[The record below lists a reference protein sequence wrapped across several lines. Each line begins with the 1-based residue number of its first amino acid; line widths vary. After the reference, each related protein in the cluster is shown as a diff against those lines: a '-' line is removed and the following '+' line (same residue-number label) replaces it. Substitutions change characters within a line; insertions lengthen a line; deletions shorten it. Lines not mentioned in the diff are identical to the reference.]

1 MGNRD
6 GFLRDTNDEIR
17 NARHD
22 KNMTK
27 LLSPAQSKVLFL
39 GNEAIARGA
48 LEAGIAV
55 AAGYPGTPSSE
66 VIEALA
72 LVARQRNLYVEWS
85 VNEKVALEV
94 AAAASF
100 AGLRSLAVM
109 KQNGVNVASDFLLHL
124 TASGTRGGLVLLSCE
139 DPGALS
145 SVNEGESRY
154 FARMLEMPLLEPADF
169 QEAKDLTKWAF
180 ELSEVIGNV
189 VMLRSVTRM
198 SHASG
203 NVVCGRLPV
212 RSRLAHFGYDGPVMD
227 SACGP
232 MISTPVV
239 AKHLLHQK
247 KLKLVEAL
255 FEKSPFNRYIGQAK
269 PDLLLITSSACFLY
283 AMEAV
288 EMLGLQQQVGI
299 LKLGTTWPLPP
310 KLLEKHLRK
319 TNKVLIVEEVLPF
332 LEEQVKVLAA
342 GIVGRIGVK
351 TFFGK
356 YDETL
361 PAVGELNP
369 DIVAGALCKIF
380 KLRRKRPPA
389 DYLRNVQEAAKLVP
403 VREQTFCAGCP
414 HRASFWSIHN
424 AIALDG
430 RQGFVCGDIG
440 CYSMAALSPATG
452 YHTMPTL
459 HSMGSGTG
467 LASGFAQLTRFG
479 MDNPI
484 LTVCGDSTFYHA
496 VIPALINAQHN
507 LADITF
513 IVLDNQGTAMTG
525 FQSHPGLFVSALKD
539 TVPAVEIAAICQAI
553 GVKVAMS
560 DPFDVEATCK
570 VLTNFLAE
578 KGSVKALIL
587 RQACALSPEKKGRK
601 AFEVKVDEDRC
612 LGDACGCNR
621 LCTRIF
627 RCPAL
632 TWDRV
637 KKKAVVDEVICAGC
651 GVCAS
656 ICPQKAIVKN
666 VI

>member
-1 MGNRD
+1 MS
-6 GFLRDTNDEIR
+6 
-17 NARHD
+17 
-22 KNMTK
+22 K
-27 LLSPAQSKVLFL
+27 LLSPDRSTVLFL

-48 LEAGIAV
+48 LEAGIEV
-55 AAGYPGTPSSE
+55 ATGYPGTPSSE
-66 VIEALA
+66 VIESLA
-72 LVARQRNLYVEWS
+72 AVARERNLYVEWS

-100 AGLRSLAVM
+100 AGLRSMAVM

-124 TASGTRGGLVLLSCE
+124 TASGTRGGIVLVSCE

-154 FARMLEMPLLEPADF
+154 FASMLEMPLLEPADF
-169 QEAKDLTKWAF
+169 QEAKDITKWAF
-180 ELSEVIGNV
+180 ELSEAIGNV

-203 NVVCGRLPV
+203 NVTCGKLPTK
-212 RSRLAHFGYDGPVMD
+212 RRKASFQHDGPVMD
-227 SACGP
+227 SQTGP

-239 AKHLLHQK
+239 AKHLLRQQR
-247 KLKLVEAL
+247 LKDVQRMFDE
-255 FEKSPFNRYIGQAK
+255 SPFNRYTGPAK
-269 PDLLLITSSACFLY
+269 PQLLIITSSACFLY
-283 AMEAV
+283 SCEAV
-288 EMLGLQQQVGI
+288 EMLGLKKRTGI
-299 LKLGTTWPLPP
+299 LKLATTWPLPP
-310 KLLEKHLRK
+310 KLLEKYLRK
-319 TNKVLIVEEVLPF
+319 TKKILIVEEVMPF
-332 LEEQVKVLAA
+332 LEENVKVMAT
-342 GIVGRIGVK
+342 GIVDRIGVK

-356 YDETL
+356 YDGTL
-361 PAVGELNP
+361 PAAGELNP
-369 DIVAGALCKIF
+369 DIVADAMGRILKV
-380 KLRRKRPPA
+380 KRKSLPA
-389 DYLRNVQEAAKLVP
+389 DYQTDVQKTAALIP

-414 HRASFWSIHN
+414 HRASFWNIHN

-430 RQGFVCGDIG
+430 RKGFVCGDIG

-467 LASGFAQLTRFG
+467 LAGGFAKLVQFG
-479 MDNPI
+479 LDQPI

-507 LADITF
+507 RADITF
-513 IVLDNQGTAMTG
+513 IVLDNAGTAMTG
-525 FQSHPGLFVSALKD
+525 FQPHPGLAVSALKD
-539 TVPAVEIAAICQAI
+539 VVPAVDIAEICRAI
-553 GVKVAMS
+553 GAKVAIS
-560 DPFDVEATCK
+560 DPFDLAATGRK
-570 VLTNFLAE
+570 LTSFLAD
-578 KGSVKALIL
+578 KGSLKVLIL
-587 RQACALSPEKKGRK
+587 RQACALSPEKKGK
-601 AFEVKVDEDRC
+601 KTFDVKVDEALC

-632 TWDRV
+632 TWDRD

-656 ICPQKAIVKN
+656 ICPQQAIVKTE
-666 VI
+666 VITPG

>member
-1 MGNRD
+1 
-6 GFLRDTNDEIR
+6 
-17 NARHD
+17 
-22 KNMTK
+22 MTK
-27 LLSPAQSKVLFL
+27 LLSPAHSKVLFL

-48 LEAGIAV
+48 LEAGVSV
-55 AAGYPGTPSSE
+55 ASAYPGTPSSE
-66 VIEALA
+66 VIESLA
-72 LVARQRNLYVEWS
+72 PVASDRNLYVEWS

-100 AGLRSLAVM
+100 AGLRSMAVM

-124 TASGTRGGLVLLSCE
+124 TASGTRGGLVLVSCE

-180 ELSEVIGNV
+180 ELSEAIGNV

-203 NVVCGRLPV
+203 NVICGKLPKKI
-212 RSRLAHFGYDGPVMD
+212 RQASFEYDGPMMD
-227 SACGP
+227 SKTGP

-239 AKHLLHQK
+239 AKHLLHQQQ
-247 KLKLVEAL
+247 LKIAHAL
-255 FEKSPFNRYIGQAK
+255 FEKSPFNRYVGASK
-269 PDLLLITSSACFLY
+269 PELLIITGSACFLY
-283 AMEAV
+283 AQEAL
-288 EMLGLQQQVGI
+288 EILGLQKKVGI
-299 LKLGTTWPLPP
+299 LKLATTWPLPP

-319 TNKVLIVEEVLPF
+319 TKKILIVEEVMPF
-332 LEEQVKVLAA
+332 LEENVKVLAS
-342 GIVGRIGVK
+342 GMVSRTGVK

-356 YDETL
+356 YDGTL
-361 PAVGELNP
+361 PSAGELNP
-369 DIVAGALCKIF
+369 DLVADGLAKILKMKRKTLPVSYVQDASKAAALI
-380 KLRRKRPPA
+380 PA
-389 DYLRNVQEAAKLVP
+389 
-403 VREQTFCAGCP
+403 REQTFCAGCP
-414 HRASFWSIHN
+414 HRASFWNIHN

-430 RQGFVCGDIG
+430 RRGFVCGDIG

-467 LASGFAQLTRFG
+467 LASGFAKLAQFG
-479 MDNPI
+479 LDKPI

-507 LADITF
+507 RADITF
-513 IVLDNQGTAMTG
+513 IVLDNAGTAMTG
-525 FQSHPGLFVSALKD
+525 FQPHPGLPVSAIKE
-539 TVPAVEIAAICQAI
+539 TVPAVDIAAICSAI
-553 GVKVAMS
+553 GAKVVVS
-560 DPFDVEATCK
+560 DPFDLPATSSI
-570 VLTNFLAE
+570 LTSFLSE
-578 KGSVKALIL
+578 KGLLKVLIL
-587 RQACALSPEKKGRK
+587 RQACALSPEKKGK
-601 AFEVKVDEDRC
+601 KLFDVKVDESLC
-612 LGDACGCNR
+612 LGEACGCNR

-632 TWDRV
+632 TWDRT

-656 ICPQKAIVKN
+656 ICPQNAIIKVSQGT
-666 VI
+666 

>member
-1 MGNRD
+1 MS
-6 GFLRDTNDEIR
+6 
-17 NARHD
+17 
-22 KNMTK
+22 K
-27 LLSPAQSKVLFL
+27 LLSPDRSTVLFL

-48 LEAGIAV
+48 LEAGIEV
-55 AAGYPGTPSSE
+55 ATGYPGTPSSE
-66 VIEALA
+66 VIESLA
-72 LVARQRNLYVEWS
+72 AVARERNLYVEWS

-100 AGLRSLAVM
+100 AGLRSMAVM

-124 TASGTRGGLVLLSCE
+124 TASGTRGGIVLVSCE

-154 FARMLEMPLLEPADF
+154 FASMLEMPLLEPADF
-169 QEAKDLTKWAF
+169 QEAKDITKWAF
-180 ELSEVIGNV
+180 ELSEAIGNV

-203 NVVCGRLPV
+203 NVTCGKLPTKT
-212 RSRLAHFGYDGPVMD
+212 RKASFQYDGPVMD
-227 SACGP
+227 SQTGP

-239 AKHLLHQK
+239 AKHLLRQQR
-247 KLKLVEAL
+247 LKDVQRMFDE
-255 FEKSPFNRYIGQAK
+255 SPFNRYTGPAK
-269 PDLLLITSSACFLY
+269 PQLLIITSSACFLY
-283 AMEAV
+283 SCEAV
-288 EMLGLQQQVGI
+288 EMLGLKKRTGI
-299 LKLGTTWPLPP
+299 LKLATTWPLPP
-310 KLLEKHLRK
+310 KLLEKYLRK
-319 TNKVLIVEEVLPF
+319 TKKILIVEEVMPF
-332 LEEQVKVLAA
+332 LEENVKVMAT
-342 GIVGRIGVK
+342 GIVDRIGVK

-356 YDETL
+356 YDGTL
-361 PAVGELNP
+361 PAAGELNP
-369 DIVAGALCKIF
+369 DIVADAVGRILKV
-380 KLRRKRPPA
+380 KRKSLPA
-389 DYLRNVQEAAKLVP
+389 DYQTDVQKTAALIP

-414 HRASFWSIHN
+414 HRASFWNIHN

-430 RQGFVCGDIG
+430 RKGFVCGDIG

-467 LASGFAQLTRFG
+467 LAGGFAKLVQFG
-479 MDNPI
+479 LDQPI

-507 LADITF
+507 RADITF
-513 IVLDNQGTAMTG
+513 IVLDNAGTAMTG
-525 FQSHPGLFVSALKD
+525 FQPHPGLAVSALKD
-539 TVPAVEIAAICQAI
+539 VVPAVDIAEICRAI
-553 GVKVAMS
+553 GAKVAIS
-560 DPFDVEATCK
+560 DPFDLAATGRK
-570 VLTNFLAE
+570 LTSFLAD
-578 KGSVKALIL
+578 KGSLKVLIL
-587 RQACALSPEKKGRK
+587 RQACALSPEKKGK
-601 AFEVKVDEDRC
+601 KTFDVKVDEALC

-632 TWDRV
+632 TWDRD

-656 ICPQKAIVKN
+656 ICPQQAIVKTE
-666 VI
+666 VITPG

>member
-1 MGNRD
+1 
-6 GFLRDTNDEIR
+6 
-17 NARHD
+17 
-22 KNMTK
+22 MTK
-27 LLSPAQSKVLFL
+27 LLSPAKSRVLFL

-48 LEAGIAV
+48 LEAGLAV
-55 AAGYPGTPSSE
+55 ATGYPGTPSSE
-66 VIEALA
+66 VIESLA
-72 LVARQRNLYVEWS
+72 PVARERNLYVEWS

-100 AGLRSLAVM
+100 AGLRSMAVM

-124 TASGTRGGLVLLSCE
+124 TASGTRGGLVLVSCE

-180 ELSEVIGNV
+180 ELSEQIGNV

-203 NVVCGRLPV
+203 NVICGKLPAK
-212 RSRLAHFGYDGPVMD
+212 SRKAKFEYEGPVMD
-227 SACGP
+227 LKTGP

-239 AKHLLHQK
+239 AKHLLHQQ
-247 KLKLVEAL
+247 KLKQVEAL
-255 FEKSPFNRYIGQAK
+255 FERSPFNRYVGPVK
-269 PDLLLITSSACFLY
+269 PALLIVTSSACFLY
-283 AMEAV
+283 AREAV
-288 EMLGLQQQVGI
+288 EMMGLQKKVGI
-299 LKLGTTWPLPP
+299 LKLATTWPLPSA
-310 KLLEKHLRK
+310 LLKKHLLK
-319 TNKVLIVEEVLPF
+319 TDKILIVEEVMPF
-332 LEEQVKVLAA
+332 LEENIKVLAA
-342 GIVGRIGVK
+342 GMIRQMS
-351 TFFGK
+351 GK
-356 YDETL
+356 MFYGKMDESL
-361 PAVGELNP
+361 PAAGELNP
-369 DIVAGALCKIF
+369 DIVAAALGKIL
-380 KLRRKRPPA
+380 KVRRKRLPDA
-389 DYLRNVQEAAKLVP
+389 YAAELEKAAALIP

-414 HRASFWSIHN
+414 HRASFWNIHN

-430 RQGFVCGDIG
+430 RKGFVCGDIG

-467 LASGFAQLTRFG
+467 LASGFAKLAQFGLTQ
-479 MDNPI
+479 PI

-507 LADITF
+507 RADITF
-513 IVLDNQGTAMTG
+513 IVLDNAGTAMTG
-525 FQSHPGLFVSALKD
+525 FQPHPGLAVSALKEV
-539 TVPAVEIAAICQAI
+539 VPAVDIAAICTAI
-553 GVKVAMS
+553 GAKVTIS
-560 DPFDVEATCK
+560 DPFDLAATSK
-570 VLTNFLAE
+570 ILTNYLSE
-578 KGSVKALIL
+578 KGSVKVLIL
-587 RQACALSPEKKGRK
+587 RQACALSPEKKGK
-601 AFEVKVDEDRC
+601 KTFDVKVNEALC

-656 ICPQKAIVKN
+656 ICPQKAIIKMEVTS
-666 VI
+666 

>member
-1 MGNRD
+1 
-6 GFLRDTNDEIR
+6 
-17 NARHD
+17 
-22 KNMTK
+22 MTK
-27 LLSPAQSKVLFL
+27 LLSPAKSKVLFL

-48 LEAGIAV
+48 LEAGVSV
-55 AAGYPGTPSSE
+55 ATAYPGTPSSE
-66 VIEALA
+66 VIESLA
-72 LVARQRNLYVEWS
+72 SVARERNLYVEWS

-100 AGLRSLAVM
+100 AGLRSMAVM

-124 TASGTRGGLVLLSCE
+124 TASGTRGGLVLVSCE

-154 FARMLEMPLLEPADF
+154 FASMLEMPLLEPADF

-180 ELSEVIGNV
+180 ELSETIGNV

-203 NVVCGRLPV
+203 NVICGKLPV
-212 RSRLAHFGYDGPVMD
+212 KIPKAKFEYDGPVMD
-227 SACGP
+227 SQSGP

-239 AKHLLHQK
+239 AKHLLRQQ
-247 KLKLVEAL
+247 KLKAVKAL
-255 FEKSPFNRYIGQAK
+255 FDQSPFNRYIGPQK
-269 PDLLLITSSACFLY
+269 PEVLIITSSACFLY
-283 AMEAV
+283 SREAV
-288 EMLGLQQQVGI
+288 EMLGMQKKVGI
-299 LKLGTTWPLPP
+299 LKLATTWPLPP
-310 KLLEKHLRK
+310 RLLKKHMLTTKRI
-319 TNKVLIVEEVLPF
+319 LIVEEVMPF
-332 LEEQVKVLAA
+332 LEENVKVLAA
-342 GIVGRIGVK
+342 GMISRMSGR
-351 TFFGK
+351 TFYGK
-356 YDETL
+356 IDETL
-361 PAVGELNP
+361 PAAGELNP
-369 DIVAGALCKIF
+369 DIVADALGKIL
-380 KLRRKRPPA
+380 KVKRKSLPA
-389 DYLRNVQEAAKLVP
+389 GYIRELQKAAALIP
-403 VREQTFCAGCP
+403 AREQTFCAGCP
-414 HRASFWSIHN
+414 HRASFWNIHN

-467 LASGFAQLTRFG
+467 LASGFAKLAQFG
-479 MDNPI
+479 LNQPI

-507 LADITF
+507 RADITF
-513 IVLDNQGTAMTG
+513 IVLDNAGTAMTG
-525 FQSHPGLFVSALKD
+525 FQPHPGLVTSALKEK
-539 TVPAVEIAAICQAI
+539 VPAVEIAAICAAI
-553 GVKVAMS
+553 GAKVAVS
-560 DPFDVEATCK
+560 DPFDLAATSRI
-570 VLTNFLAE
+570 LTSFLAE
-578 KGSVKALIL
+578 KGSVKVLIL
-587 RQACALSPEKKGRK
+587 RQACALSPEKKGK
-601 AFEVKVDEDRC
+601 KTFDVKVNEALC

-632 TWDRV
+632 TWDRN

-656 ICPQKAIVKN
+656 ICPQKAIVKM
-666 VI
+666 

>member
-1 MGNRD
+1 MRRTDEPAPRD
-6 GFLRDTNDEIR
+6 TRTNDEIR
-17 NARHD
+17 
-22 KNMTK
+22 MTK
-27 LLSPAQSKVLFL
+27 LLSPANSKVLFL

-48 LEAGIAV
+48 LEAGIQV
-55 AAGYPGTPSSE
+55 ATGYPGTPSSE
-66 VIEALA
+66 VIESLA
-72 LVARQRNLYVEWS
+72 AVAGARGLYVEWS

-100 AGLRSLAVM
+100 AGLRSMAVM

-124 TASGTRGGLVLLSCE
+124 TASGTRGGLVLVSCE

-154 FARMLEMPLLEPADF
+154 FARMLEIPLLEPADF
-169 QEAKDLTKWAF
+169 QEAKDLTRWAF
-180 ELSEVIGNV
+180 ELSEQIGNV

-203 NVVCGRLPV
+203 NVTCGKLPAKT
-212 RSRLAHFGYDGPVMD
+212 RRPHFEYGGPVMD
-227 SACGP
+227 ASCGP

-239 AKHLLHQK
+239 AKHLRHQQ
-247 KLKLVEAL
+247 KLKEVEAL
-255 FEKSPFNRYIGQAK
+255 FEKSPFNRYTGAAK
-269 PDLLLITSSACFLY
+269 PELLVITSSACFLY
-283 AMEAV
+283 AEEAV
-288 EMLGLQQQVGI
+288 EMLGLQKRVGI

-310 KLLEKHLRK
+310 KLLEKNLRRTDK
-319 TNKVLIVEEVLPF
+319 ILIVEEVMPF
-332 LEEQVKVLAA
+332 LEENVKVLAA
-342 GIVGRIGVK
+342 GLAGRIGVK

-361 PAVGELNP
+361 PAAGELNP
-369 DIVAGALCKIF
+369 DVVASVLGKILKVKRQSLPKPYDAEMKKAAALI
-380 KLRRKRPPA
+380 PA
-389 DYLRNVQEAAKLVP
+389 
-403 VREQTFCAGCP
+403 REQTFCAGCP
-414 HRASFWSIHN
+414 HRASFWNIHN

-440 CYSMAALSPATG
+440 CYSMAALTPANG

-467 LASGFAQLTRFG
+467 LASGFAKLTQFG
-479 MDNPI
+479 FDKPI

-496 VIPALINAQHN
+496 VIPALINAQHH

-513 IVLDNQGTAMTG
+513 IVLDNAGTAMTG
-525 FQSHPGLFVSALKD
+525 FQPHPGLEVSALKEV
-539 TVPAVEIAAICQAI
+539 VPAIEIAAICKAI
-553 GVKVAMS
+553 GAKVMIA
-560 DPFDVEATCK
+560 DPFDLKATGK
-570 VLTNFLAE
+570 ILTEYLADR
-578 KGSVKALIL
+578 GSVNVLIL
-587 RQACALSPEKKGRK
+587 RQSCALSPEKKGK
-601 AFEVKVDEDRC
+601 KSFEVKVDEALC

-632 TWDRV
+632 TWDRT
-637 KKKAVVDEVICAGC
+637 KKKAVVDQVVCAGC

-656 ICPQKAIVKN
+656 ICPQQAIIKS
-666 VI
+666 

>member
-1 MGNRD
+1 
-6 GFLRDTNDEIR
+6 
-17 NARHD
+17 
-22 KNMTK
+22 MTK
-27 LLSPAQSKVLFL
+27 LLSPAKSKVLFL

-48 LEAGIAV
+48 LEAGVSV
-55 AAGYPGTPSSE
+55 ATAYPGTPSSE
-66 VIEALA
+66 VIESLA
-72 LVARQRNLYVEWS
+72 SVARERNLYVEWS

-100 AGLRSLAVM
+100 AGLRSMAVM

-124 TASGTRGGLVLLSCE
+124 TASGTRGGLVLVSCE

-154 FARMLEMPLLEPADF
+154 FASMLEMPLLEPADF

-180 ELSEVIGNV
+180 ELSETIGNV

-203 NVVCGRLPV
+203 NVICGKLPAGIPIA
-212 RSRLAHFGYDGPVMD
+212 RFTYDGPVMD
-227 SACGP
+227 SQSGP

-239 AKHLLHQK
+239 AKHLLRQQ
-247 KLKLVEAL
+247 KLKAVKAL
-255 FEKSPFNRYIGQAK
+255 FDQSPFNRYIGPAK
-269 PDLLLITSSACFLY
+269 PEVLIITSSACFLY
-283 AMEAV
+283 SREAV
-288 EMLGLQQQVGI
+288 EMLGMQKKVGI
-299 LKLGTTWPLPP
+299 LKLATTWPLPP
-310 KLLEKHLRK
+310 RLIRKHILTTK
-319 TNKVLIVEEVLPF
+319 KVLIVEEVMPF
-332 LEEQVKVLAA
+332 LEENVKVLAA
-342 GIVGRIGVK
+342 GMISRMSGR
-351 TFFGK
+351 TFYGK
-356 YDETL
+356 IDETL

-369 DIVAGALCKIF
+369 DIVADALGKIL
-380 KLRRKRPPA
+380 KVKRKSLPA
-389 DYLRNVQEAAKLVP
+389 GYIRELQKAAALIP
-403 VREQTFCAGCP
+403 AREQTFCAGCP
-414 HRASFWSIHN
+414 HRASFWNIHN

-467 LASGFAQLTRFG
+467 LASGFAKLAQFG
-479 MDNPI
+479 LDQPI

-507 LADITF
+507 RADITF
-513 IVLDNQGTAMTG
+513 IVLDNAGTAMTG
-525 FQSHPGLFVSALKD
+525 FQPHPGLVTSALKE
-539 TVPAVEIAAICQAI
+539 TVPAVEIAAICSAI
-553 GVKVAMS
+553 GAKVAVS
-560 DPFDVEATCK
+560 DPFDLEATSRI
-570 VLTNFLAE
+570 LTSFLAE
-578 KGSVKALIL
+578 KGSVKVLIL
-587 RQACALSPEKKGRK
+587 RQACALSPEKKGK
-601 AFEVKVDEDRC
+601 KTFDVKVNEALC

-632 TWDRV
+632 TWDRN

-656 ICPQKAIVKN
+656 ICPQKAIVKM
-666 VI
+666 

>member
-1 MGNRD
+1 
-6 GFLRDTNDEIR
+6 
-17 NARHD
+17 
-22 KNMTK
+22 MTK
-27 LLSPAQSKVLFL
+27 LLLPAKSKVLFL

-55 AAGYPGTPSSE
+55 ATGYPGTPSSE
-66 VIEALA
+66 VIESLA
-72 LVARQRNLYVEWS
+72 AVARERNLYAEWS

-100 AGLRSLAVM
+100 AGLRAISVM

-124 TASGTRGGLVLLSCE
+124 TASGTRGGLVLVSCE

-180 ELSEVIGNV
+180 ELSEAIGNV

-203 NVVCGRLPV
+203 NVICGKLPF
-212 RSRLAHFGYDGPVMD
+212 RRQKARFEYDGPVMD
-227 SACGP
+227 AGSGP

-247 KLKLVEAL
+247 KLKVVQAL
-255 FEKSPFNRYIGQAK
+255 FEKSPFNRYTGAAK
-269 PDLLLITSSACFLY
+269 PELLIIAGSACFLY
-283 AMEAV
+283 AEEAV
-288 EMLGLQQQVGI
+288 EMLGLQKSVGI

-310 KLLEKHLRK
+310 RLLEKYLKRAEK
-319 TNKVLIVEEVLPF
+319 ILIIEEVLPF
-332 LEEQVKVLAA
+332 LEEQVKVLAV
-342 GIVGRIGVK
+342 GLTGRIGVK
-351 TFFGK
+351 TFYGK
-356 YDETL
+356 YDGTL
-361 PAVGELNP
+361 PSAGELNP
-369 DIVAGALCKIF
+369 DLVAGALCGIF
-380 KLRRKRPPA
+380 KLKRQPLPA
-389 DYLRNVQEAAKLVP
+389 DYRRDVQNAAALIP
-403 VREQTFCAGCP
+403 AREQTFCAGCP
-414 HRASFWSIHN
+414 HRASFWNIHN

-430 RQGFVCGDIG
+430 RKGFVCGDIG

-467 LASGFAQLTRFG
+467 LASGFAKLAPFG
-479 MDNPI
+479 LDKPI

-525 FQSHPGLFVSALKD
+525 FQPHPGLEISATKD
-539 TVPAVEIAAICQAI
+539 VVPAVEIAAICRAI
-553 GVKVAMS
+553 GAKVVVS
-560 DPFDVEATCK
+560 DPFDLAATRK
-570 VLTNFLAE
+570 ILTDFLAE
-578 KGSVKALIL
+578 KGSVKVLIL
-587 RQACALSPEKKGRK
+587 RQACALSPEKKGK
-601 AFEVKVDEDRC
+601 KTFDVKVNEALC

-632 TWDRV
+632 TWDRTE
-637 KKKAVVDEVICAGC
+637 KKAVVDEVICAGC

-656 ICPQKAIVKN
+656 ICPQQAIIKM
-666 VI
+666 